1 MPQLIFEIPTDNAMQ
16 RIVDALC
23 ADAGWSP
30 NLDPP
35 VTKAKFAKKVAA
47 DMIRDRVQATE
58 TRLARE
64 AAAASAVIP
73 QPIDV
78 T

>member
-23 ADAGWSP
+23 ADAGWSAT
-30 NLDPP
+30 LDPP

-47 DMIRDRVQATE
+47 DMIRDRVQAVE
-58 TRLARE
+58 RRLALE
-64 AAAASAVIP
+64 AAAAAAT
-73 QPIDV
+73 QPVSIDI

>member
-1 MPQLIFEIPTDNAMQ
+1 MPQLIFDIPTDNAMQ

-23 ADAGWSP
+23 ADAGWSAT
-30 NLDPP
+30 LDPP
-35 VTKAKFAKKVAA
+35 ITKAKFAKRVAA
-47 DMIRDRVQATE
+47 EMIRDRVQAVE

-64 AAAASAVIP
+64 AAAAAAASP

>member
-16 RIVDALC
+16 RIVNALC

-30 NLDPP
+30 DLEPP
-35 VTKAKFAKKVAA
+35 ITKAAFAKKVAA
-47 DMIRDRVQATE
+47 GMIRDRVAAVE
-58 TRLARE
+58 RRLALE
-64 AAAASAVIP
+64 AAAAAAANT

>member
-23 ADAGWSP
+23 ADAGWSAT
-30 NLDPP
+30 LDPP

-47 DMIRDRVQATE
+47 DMIRDRVQAVE
-58 TRLARE
+58 RRLALE
-64 AAAASAVIP
+64 AAAAAAANPVS
-73 QPIDV
+73 IDI

>member
-1 MPQLIFEIPTDNAMQ
+1 MPQLIFDIPTDNAMQ
-16 RIVDALC
+16 RIINALC

-30 NLDPP
+30 DLQPP
-35 VTKAKFAKKVAA
+35 ITKAAFAKKVAA
-47 DMIRDRVQATE
+47 SMIRDRVHATE
-58 TRLARE
+58 TRLALE
-64 AAAASAVIP
+64 AAAAAAANV

>member
-35 VTKAKFAKKVAA
+35 ITKAKFAKKVAA
-47 DMIRDRVQATE
+47 DMIKDRVQAVE

-64 AAAASAVIP
+64 AAAAAAV
-73 QPIDV
+73 QPGAIDV

>member
-1 MPQLIFEIPTDNAMQ
+1 MPQLIFDIPTDNAMQ
-16 RIVDALC
+16 RIVNALC

-30 NLDPP
+30 DLDPI
-35 VTKAKFAKKVAA
+35 TKAAFAKRVAA
-47 DMIRDRVQATE
+47 GMIRDRVQAVE
-58 TRLARE
+58 RRQALE
-64 AAAASAVIP
+64 AAAAAAASP